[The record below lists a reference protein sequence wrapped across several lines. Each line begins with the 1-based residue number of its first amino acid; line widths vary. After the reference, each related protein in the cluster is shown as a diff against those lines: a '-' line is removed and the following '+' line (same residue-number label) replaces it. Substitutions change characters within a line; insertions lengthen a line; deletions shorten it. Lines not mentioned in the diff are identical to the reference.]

1 MFQVHSYG
9 ISFASERGE
18 YQESRNWW
26 GIEPWRKLSNF
37 YTRNT
42 GCKFTTKTRSRG
54 QQVTTYKQHITKTIH
69 DDAMIE
75 EKALHDA
82 TSD

>member
-1 MFQVHSYG
+1 MLAVS
-9 ISFASERGE
+9 SPER
-18 YQESRNWW
+18 Q
-26 GIEPWRKLSNF
+26 
-37 YTRNT
+37 
-42 GCKFTTKTRSRG
+42 RSTG

-69 DDAMIE
+69 DDVMIE